1 MSTPQAVVTMH
12 LFMVVLL
19 KVTLTIWNKWIWKVL
34 SDKKKKKKSMKN
46 CEGCEMLPYL
56 QANKLAQNNFM
67 DTGKKT

>member
-1 MSTPQAVVTMH
+1 
-12 LFMVVLL
+12 
-19 KVTLTIWNKWIWKVL
+19 
-34 SDKKKKKKSMKN
+34 MKN